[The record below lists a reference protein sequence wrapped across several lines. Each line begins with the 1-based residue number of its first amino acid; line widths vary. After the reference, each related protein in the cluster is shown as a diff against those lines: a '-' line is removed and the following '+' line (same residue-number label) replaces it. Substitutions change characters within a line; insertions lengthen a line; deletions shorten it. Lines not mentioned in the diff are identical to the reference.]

1 MEANAKNNSVLSK
14 IWKMISKQKAV
25 IAIIVLLLI
34 VLVSNNRALF
44 YNQRNILGI
53 LRSAA
58 IIEIVAFGVS
68 VAVICGGC
76 DLSCGGVLSLSGI
89 IAIMLINSG
98 LPIVIGILGALVCGA
113 LIGFVNGFLVVHQ
126 KTEPFII
133 TLGMGML
140 LKGVAQQLTD
150 AHPLACKSD
159 TFMNISNTTFFGIP
173 SLVVYMAV
181 LLVLFF
187 CLLRFTSYGRNC
199 YAIGGNYD
207 VAQYSGIPVVFTK
220 WSAFVISGATAAL
233 AGVLLASRMNTGNSV
248 YGDDT
253 GMLVNCGV
261 VIGGTSFAGG
271 VGGIPQSFIGLL
283 VLQLLD
289 NVMSTINV
297 DAYVQK
303 LLTGVII
310 VLIIA
315 SDCFG
320 RKLKRER
327 V

>member
-1 MEANAKNNSVLSK
+1 MTTTNQTNRIQKV
-14 IWKMISKQKAV
+14 WKVISKQKAV
-25 IAIIVLLLI
+25 VAILILLLI
-34 VLVSNNRALF
+34 TAVSPQRGLF
-44 YNQRNILGI
+44 YNSRNLLGI

-58 IIEIVAFGVS
+58 IVEIVAFGVT

-89 IAIMLINSG
+89 IAILLINSG
-98 LPIVIGILGALVCGA
+98 LPVVVSILGAVFCGA
-113 LIGFVNGFLVVHQ
+113 VIGFVNGFLVVHQ
-126 KTEPFII
+126 RTEPFII

-159 TFMNISNTTFFGIP
+159 VFMNIANMKILGIP
-173 SLVVYMAV
+173 SLVIYMLI
-181 LLVLFF
+181 LLAAFY

-207 VAQYSGIPVVFTK
+207 VAQYSGIPVVPIK
-220 WSAFVISGATAAL
+220 WSAFVISGMTAAL

-253 GMLVNCGV
+253 GMLVNCGC

-271 VGGIPQSFIGLL
+271 QGGVIESFIGLL

-289 NVMSTINV
+289 NVMSTIGV

-303 LLTGVII
+303 LLYGILI

>member
-1 MEANAKNNSVLSK
+1 M
-14 IWKMISKQKAV
+14 
-25 IAIIVLLLI
+25 
-34 VLVSNNRALF
+34 
-44 YNQRNILGI
+44 
-53 LRSAA
+53 
-58 IIEIVAFGVS
+58 
-68 VAVICGGC
+68 
-76 DLSCGGVLSLSGI
+76 
-89 IAIMLINSG
+89 
-98 LPIVIGILGALVCGA
+98 

-126 KTEPFII
+126 KTEAFII

-159 TFMNISNTTFFGIP
+159 TFKNISNSTILGIP
-173 SLVVYMAV
+173 SLVVFMLI
-181 LLVLFF
+181 LLVIFY

-207 VAQYSGIPVVFTK
+207 VAQYSGIPVVPIK
-220 WSAFVISGATAAL
+220 WSAFVVSGFMAAL

-253 GMLVNCGV
+253 GMLVNCGC

-271 VGGIPQSFIGLL
+271 QGGVIQSFIGLL

-289 NVMSTINV
+289 NVMSTIGV
-297 DAYVQK
+297 DAYWQK

>member
-34 VLVSNNRALF
+34 V
-44 YNQRNILGI
+44 NILGI

-98 LPIVIGILGALVCGA
+98 LPIVVGILGALVCGA

>member
-34 VLVSNNRALF
+34 VLVSKNRALF

-98 LPIVIGILGALVCGA
+98 LPIVVGILGALVCGA

>member
-89 IAIMLINSG
+89 IAIMLINSV

-187 CLLRFTSYGRNC
+187 CLLRFTSYGRDC